1 MAETEGERK
10 RKQDML
16 KKVEK
21 GMPVYDRDGE
31 SLGTVEH
38 VHHGHPGSELSYTGG
53 GTLQGVK
60 PGEDDDI
67 LANIVEEMFDPGD
80 QIHKEMQ
87 QELYLHGYVK
97 LLTEHLDKGDRY
109 IKPDH
114 IEQVS
119 DKGVHLN
126 VSKQDLKEKGK
137 S

>member
-1 MAETEGERK
+1 MADTDQERK
-10 RKQDML
+10 RRQDML

-31 SLGTVEH
+31 HLGTVER
-38 VHHGHPGSELSYTGG
+38 VHPGHSSELSYTGG

-67 LANIVEEMFDPGD
+67 LANIVEEMFDPSD

-87 QELYLHGYVK
+87 QELYLHGFVQ
-97 LLTEHLDKGDRY
+97 LLTEHLHKGDRY

-119 DKGVHLN
+119 DQGVHLN
-126 VSKQDLKEKGK
+126 VSKQYLKEKGK
-137 S
+137 N